1 MRVTF
6 EYAGLCA
13 GEMTGSD
20 SPDEVRHFLQGFDF
34 SRMGS
39 QCGIL
44 FVCRTVALMWYHFQ
58 ICQKVNYEISANFHT
73 AFGICCCMV

>member
-44 FVCRTVALMWYHFQ
+44 FVCRTVA
-58 ICQKVNYEISANFHT
+58 
-73 AFGICCCMV
+73 